1 VRIATIG
8 IAIGVA
14 MMLVSIAIV
23 NGFQKEI
30 RDKVVGFGAHFQVIS
45 NQRNYSRDSQQLKFD
60 PEVYSILKNTS
71 GVSHVQVFAT
81 KPGIIET
88 KDALQGVIIKG
99 IDKDFDWTFMQNVL
113 VDGEIFDRDSSSEK
127 MDIIISEYIA
137 NRMKLKKGDRT
148 SLYFFNEDADPRQ
161 RNFTVKAI
169 YNTGLEDFDEQ
180 FVFVDIAH
188 VQRLAGWGLRVE
200 AQVDSICLGDQFVL
214 GAQAF
219 GGSGEYTYSWTDPT
233 WEGEGPHFISTEKD
247 TTIQVIAADEN
258 ETIPDTT
265 FIHIDYIDDTSV
277 EPCRAHQVNITS
289 TESDRHYIGGYEVQI
304 ADYDQ
309 LIDADDRLF
318 GALTIKFLQTQKIT
332 DRNPEIFSWL
342 EMLDINVIII
352 IVLMIFISVVN
363 MTSALLIIILER
375 QNMIGTLKAL
385 GIQDASVMNIF
396 IRNAANIIGK
406 GMLWGNL
413 IGVTFIILQ
422 WKFRLV
428 SLDPQ
433 NYYVDH
439 VPVQF
444 DLIYILLLDLG
455 TLAICVF
462 SMALPAL
469 YVTKISP
476 IKAIRFS

>member
-1 VRIATIG
+1 
-8 IAIGVA
+8 

-23 NGFQKEI
+23 NGFQQEI
-30 RDKVVGFGAHFQVIS
+30 RDKVVGFGAHFQVIG
-45 NQRNYSRDSQQLKFD
+45 NQRNYSRDSQQLQFD
-60 PEVYSILKNTS
+60 PEVYATLKNTD

-88 KDALQGVIIKG
+88 TDALQGVIIKG
-99 IDKDFDWTFMQNVL
+99 ISKDFDWTFLKNVL
-113 VDGEIFDRDSSSEK
+113 VSGEVFDADSSSSK

-137 NRMKLKKGDRT
+137 NRLKLKTGDRT

-161 RNFTVKAI
+161 RNFHVKGI

-180 FVFVDIAH
+180 FVFVDLAH
-188 VQRLAGWGLRVE
+188 VQRLAGWGLRLE
-200 AQVDSICLGDQFVL
+200 AQVDSMCFNGQFVM

-219 GGSGEYTYSWTDPT
+219 GGNGEYHYQWSDPT
-233 WEGEGPHFISTEKD
+233 WEGEGPHFLSSQQD
-247 TTIQVIAADEN
+247 TTIRVIATDESH
-258 ETIPDTT
+258 TIPDTT
-265 FIHIDYIDDTSV
+265 FIRIDYTDDASQV
-277 EPCRAHQVNITS
+277 PCRPFLVNITS
-289 TESDRHYIGGYEVQI
+289 TESDSHYIGGYEVQI
-304 ADYDQ
+304 ANYDK
-309 LIDADDRLF
+309 LLEADDKLF
-318 GALTIKFLQTQKIT
+318 GSLTTKFLQTQKIT

-352 IVLMIFISVVN
+352 IILMIVISVVN

-385 GIQDASVMNIF
+385 GIEDKSVMSIF
-396 IRNAANIIGK
+396 IRNAAHIIGR
-406 GMLWGNL
+406 GMLWGNIL
-413 IGVTFIILQ
+413 GIGFAFLQ
-422 WKFRLV
+422 WKFKIIT
-428 SLDPQ
+428 LDPA

-444 DLIYILLLDLG
+444 DLLYMLALDLG
-455 TLAICVF
+455 TLAICVI

-469 YVTKISP
+469 YVIKISP